1 MAGRFG
7 LAGGVFLWQ
16 IFPRYVTSN
25 LKMKTSINIQK
36 ILSGDRRSV
45 ARVISFV
52 ENENEGVEQFL
63 SELYR
68 HTGAAY
74 RIGITGPPG
83 AGKSTLTNKIAKY
96 YRSQNLK
103 VGIIAVDPTS
113 PFTGGALLGDRVRMT
128 DVEMDEGVF
137 IRSMASRGSLG
148 GLSKKTREAGDVL
161 DAAGFNII
169 LFETVG
175 VGQSELDIAG
185 AADTTVVVLVPES
198 GDGIQAMKAGLM
210 EIADFFVM
218 NKSDRPGA
226 DQAIMSIK
234 MILGFRPHDE
244 HSWMTDVVKATAIE
258 GIGIEK
264 IVSEISRHQEYLK
277 KSGEFEKRRGKQLR
291 SRIEEIISNKFTVT
305 FWNSDR
311 KHLLAQELSKIIS
324 RSRTPYDVAEELL
337 KK

>member
-1 MAGRFG
+1 M
-7 LAGGVFLWQ
+7 
-16 IFPRYVTSN
+16 I
-25 LKMKTSINIQK
+25 KSIDIQK

-45 ARVISFV
+45 ARAISFV
-52 ENENEGVEQFL
+52 ENENTGAEQFL
-63 SELYR
+63 SEIYK
-68 HTGAAY
+68 HTGKAY

-83 AGKSTLTNKIAKY
+83 AGKSTLTNKLAKF

-103 VGIIAVDPTS
+103 VGVIAVDPTS
-113 PFTGGALLGDRVRMT
+113 PFTGGALLGDRVRMSE
-128 DVEMDEGVF
+128 VEMDEGVF

-148 GLSKKTREAGDVL
+148 GLSKKTREAADIL
-161 DAAGFNII
+161 DAAGFDIV

-226 DQAIMSIK
+226 EQAVMSIK

-244 HSWMTDVVKATAIE
+244 HSWMADVVKSTASE
-258 GIGIEK
+258 GIGIDK
-264 IVSEISRHQEYLK
+264 IASEITRHQEYLK
-277 KSGEFEKRRGKQLR
+277 KSGEFERRRSKQMKA
-291 SRIEEIISNKFTVT
+291 RIEEIISDKFTVT
-305 FWNSDR
+305 FWNAERKLQLDR
-311 KHLLAQELSKIIS
+311 ELSKIIT
-324 RSRTPYDVAEELL
+324 RNRTPYEVAEELL